1 MPNITPDNQQ
11 HSNSSIPGLFWSFF
25 RLGLTAFGGPAMVA
39 HIKKMAVDRHKW
51 MDEATFKDGVVLC
64 QSIPGSTAIQTAA
77 YVGLRTRNIFG
88 AFVSFIGFGLPAFIL
103 MLMFSAFYTSLHNMP
118 AVVSLFNGLQVIVV
132 AIVAQAAFSFGKS
145 MLKSYQ
151 DIFIPIISVIFLWI
165 GISPFIVILGAALTG
180 IIFFKNSNAPNQFNR
195 AKKEAHLFEKITLIV
210 LILSSVLTWLCFF
223 DRNLFKLAMLMFRID
238 LFAFGGG
245 FAALPLMHHEIVGV
259 RGWMDSKTFMDAIA
273 LGQITPGPI
282 TMSTT
287 FVGYLLRGL
296 PGAIVATLAIFT
308 PSFLMVIIIT
318 PIFDKLKGSP
328 YFLGA
333 TRAIYA
339 SFVGLLC
346 FITIKF
352 AYAVPWNATKVVLGL
367 ISLAALL
374 KKVDILYVVLI
385 GAVVSIF
392 IL

>member
-1 MPNITPDNQQ
+1 
-11 HSNSSIPGLFWSFF
+11 
-25 RLGLTAFGGPAMVA
+25 MVA
-39 HIKKMAVDRHKW
+39 YIKKMAVDRHKW

-64 QSIPGSTAIQTAA
+64 QSIPGSTAMQTAA
-77 YVGLRTRNIFG
+77 YVGLRARKISG
-88 AFVSFIGFGLPAFIL
+88 AFVSFLGFGLPAFIL
-103 MLMFSAFYTSLHNMP
+103 MLILSAFYASFHNMP
-118 AVVSLFNGLQVIVV
+118 KAVSLFNGLQVIVV

-151 DIFIPIISVIFLWI
+151 DIFIPIISAILLWI
-165 GISPFIVILGAALTG
+165 GISPFIVILGAAFVG
-180 IIFFKNSNAPNQFNR
+180 IIFFKNSNAPKVFNQ
-195 AKKEAHLFEKITLIV
+195 AQKDTGLFKKITLIA
-210 LILSSVLTWLCFF
+210 LILSLALAGLYFF
-223 DRNLFKLAMLMFRID
+223 DRNLFKLAVLMFRID
-238 LFAFGGG
+238 IFAFGGG

-259 RGWMDSKTFMDAIA
+259 RGWMTSKTFMDGIA

-296 PGAIVATLAIFT
+296 PGAVVATLAIFT
-308 PSFLMVIIIT
+308 PSFLMVILIT
-318 PIFDKLKGSP
+318 PFFDKLKGSA

-346 FITIKF
+346 FITVKF
-352 AYAVPWNATKVVLGL
+352 AYAVPWNTTQVLLCL
-367 ISLAALL
+367 IALVALL
-374 KKVDILYVVLI
+374 KKVDILYVVLM
-385 GAVVSIF
+385 GAIISIF

>member
-1 MPNITPDNQQ
+1 MIPSNQQ
-11 HSNSSIPGLFWSFF
+11 HSNPSIPSLFWSFS

-39 HIKKMAVDRHKW
+39 YIKKMAVDRHKW

-64 QSIPGSTAIQTAA
+64 QSIPGSTAMQTAA
-77 YVGLRTRNIFG
+77 YVGLRARNILG
-88 AFVSFIGFGLPAFIL
+88 AFVSYIGFGLPAFIL
-103 MLMFSAFYTSLHNMP
+103 MLILSAFYASSHNMP
-118 AVVSLFNGLQVIVV
+118 KVVSLFNGLQVIVV

-151 DIFIPIISVIFLWI
+151 DIFIPIISAILLWI
-165 GISPFIVILGAALTG
+165 GISPFIVILGAALAG
-180 IIFFKNSNAPNQFNR
+180 IIFFKNSNAPKAFNQD
-195 AKKEAHLFEKITLIV
+195 KKDTRLFKKITLIV
-210 LILSSVLTWLCFF
+210 LILSLALTGLYFF
-223 DRNLFKLAMLMFRID
+223 DRNLFKLALLMFRID

-245 FAALPLMHHEIVGV
+245 FAALPLMHHEIVGA
-259 RGWMDSKTFMDAIA
+259 RGWMDSKTFMDGIA

-287 FVGYLLRGL
+287 FVGYLLQGL
-296 PGAIVATLAIFT
+296 PGAVVATLAIFT
-308 PSFLMVIIIT
+308 PSFLMVILVT
-318 PIFDKLKGSP
+318 PVFDKLKGSP

-346 FITIKF
+346 FVTVKF
-352 AYAVPWNATKVVLGL
+352 AYAVPWNAIKVLLGL
-367 ISLAALL
+367 MALVALL
-374 KKVDILYVVLI
+374 KKVDILYVVLS
-385 GAVVSIF
+385 GAIISIF

>member
-1 MPNITPDNQQ
+1 MSRNNQNNQ
-11 HSNSSIPGLFWSFF
+11 NPSIPALFLSFF

-39 HIKKMAVDRHKW
+39 YIKKMAVDRHKW
-51 MDEATFKDGVVLC
+51 TDEATFKDGVVLC

-77 YVGLRTRNIFG
+77 YVGLRTRNVFG
-88 AFVSFIGFGLPAFIL
+88 AFVSYIGFGLPAFIL
-103 MLMFSAFYTSLHNMP
+103 MLILSAFYASSYNMP
-118 AVVSLFNGLQVIVV
+118 KVVSLFNGLQVIVV

-151 DIFIPIISVIFLWI
+151 DIFIPIISGILLWI
-165 GISPFIVILGAALTG
+165 GISPFIVILGAALAG
-180 IIFFKNSNAPNQFNR
+180 IMFFKNSNAPKAFNQV
-195 AKKEAHLFEKITLIV
+195 KKDTRLFKKITLIV
-210 LILSSVLTWLCFF
+210 LILSLVLMGLYFF
-223 DRNLFKLAMLMFRID
+223 DRNLFKLAILMFKID

-245 FAALPLMHHEIVGV
+245 FASLPLMHHEVVGV
-259 RGWMDSKTFMDAIA
+259 RGWMNSKTFMDGIA

-296 PGAIVATLAIFT
+296 SGAVVATLAIFT

-318 PIFDKLKGSP
+318 PFFDKLKGSP

-352 AYAVPWNATKVVLGL
+352 AYVVPWNAARVLLGL
-367 ISLAALL
+367 IALVVLL
-374 KKVDILYVVLI
+374 KKVDILYVVLA
-385 GAVVSIF
+385 GAVISIF

>member
-1 MPNITPDNQQ
+1 MNDKMNSQNNQ
-11 HSNSSIPGLFWSFF
+11 NPSIPSLFWSFF

-39 HIKKMAVDRHKW
+39 YIKKMAVDRHKW

-64 QSIPGSTAIQTAA
+64 QSIPGSTAMQTAA
-77 YVGLRTRNIFG
+77 YVGLRARKISG
-88 AFVSFIGFGLPAFIL
+88 AFVSFLGFGLPAFIL
-103 MLMFSAFYTSLHNMP
+103 MLILSAFYASFHNMP
-118 AVVSLFNGLQVIVV
+118 KAVSLFNGLQVIVV

-151 DIFIPIISVIFLWI
+151 DIFIPIISAILLWI
-165 GISPFIVILGAALTG
+165 GISPFIVILGAAFVG
-180 IIFFKNSNAPNQFNR
+180 IIFFKNSNAPKVFNQ
-195 AKKEAHLFEKITLIV
+195 AQKDTGLFKKITLIA
-210 LILSSVLTWLCFF
+210 LILSLALAGLYFF
-223 DRNLFKLAMLMFRID
+223 DRNLFKLAVLMFRID
-238 LFAFGGG
+238 IFAFGGG

-259 RGWMDSKTFMDAIA
+259 RGWMTSKTFMDGIA

-296 PGAIVATLAIFT
+296 PGAVVATLAIFT
-308 PSFLMVIIIT
+308 PSFLMVILIT
-318 PIFDKLKGSP
+318 PFFDKLKGSA

-346 FITIKF
+346 FITVKF
-352 AYAVPWNATKVVLGL
+352 AYAVPWNTTQVLLCL
-367 ISLAALL
+367 IALVALL
-374 KKVDILYVVLI
+374 KKVDILYVVLM
-385 GAVVSIF
+385 GAIISIF